1 LSTSSPLVEFITALP
16 LSTILRCLDCF
27 WLITVPDPDVVLI
40 FCSEIYLKNDDF
52 SAVTVVEAAVGSQ
65 LLNLLWQGGAPC
77 LGLLKFNEQSS
88 LTV

>member
-1 LSTSSPLVEFITALP
+1 
-16 LSTILRCLDCF
+16 
-27 WLITVPDPDVVLI
+27 LI

-77 LGLLKFNEQSS
+77 LGRLKFNEQSS